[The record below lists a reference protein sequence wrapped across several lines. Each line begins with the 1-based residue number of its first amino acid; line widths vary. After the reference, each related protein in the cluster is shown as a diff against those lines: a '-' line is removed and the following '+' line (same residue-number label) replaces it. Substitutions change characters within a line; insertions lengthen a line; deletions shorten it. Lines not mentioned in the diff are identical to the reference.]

1 MQRRTVRWAGVLPLP
16 WVVVLVSTAGALHA
30 QEFREF
36 DVDPTGT
43 RRVTFTSRTEVN
55 SFEGV
60 TDRIDGYVV
69 LPNAPLSAG
78 MTTAGSE
85 LYFEVDLASLDTGIG
100 LRNRH
105 MRDDYLQV
113 DKFPYAKYKGRLDSV
128 TAGGGG
134 GFRVTATGT
143 MSIHG
148 VDRPMTLPCDVD
160 SAGRGYR
167 VRCTFHLLL
176 SDFDIEIPR
185 LMFLKLANQI
195 DLKVG
200 FSVKP
205 AENTETRPTT

>member
-1 MQRRTVRWAGVLPLP
+1 MQRVMVRWAGVFS
-16 WVVVLVSTAGALHA
+16 WVVVLVSTAGALRA
-30 QEFREF
+30 QEVLEF

-69 LPNAPLSAG
+69 LPSTALSAG
-78 MTTAGSE
+78 MATAGSE

-113 DKFPYAKYKGRLDSV
+113 EKFPYAKYKGGLDTV
-128 TAGGGG
+128 TADGDG

-143 MSIHG
+143 MNIHG
-148 VDRPMTLPCDVD
+148 VDRPIAVPCDVG
-160 SAGRGYR
+160 ALARGYR

-176 SDFDIEIPR
+176 SDFDIEIPK

-205 AENTETRPTT
+205 AT